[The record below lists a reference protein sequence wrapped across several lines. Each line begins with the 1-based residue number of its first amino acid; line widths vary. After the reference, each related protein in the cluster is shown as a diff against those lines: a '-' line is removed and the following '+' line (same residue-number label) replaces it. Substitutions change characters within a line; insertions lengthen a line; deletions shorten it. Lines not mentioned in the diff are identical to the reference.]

1 MEVAVTLKRQVEVH
15 EGEQARQVLLDRGGV
30 AMQLISASLQSED
43 VAALA
48 EEVATAATARPYP
61 AQGAATAP
69 AGGRCR
75 LQGLRGAPELNGQIG
90 RIIGWN
96 TDGRRRYGVQL
107 DSGQQISC
115 QVHNAVAFDEPHL
128 AFPHDFDCTS
138 AELVGKLQDRLRAAD
153 SKRVVLDWTPLV
165 AAGLDVVYLLHVA
178 HDIGLIAGG
187 AAVASW
193 ALQDAQADASGGIDR
208 LQADAVAAGN
218 ALIFVMSTP
227 ETAHFFLAHRE
238 FFASKCMASSLHSTP
253 ADTLAALPWLT
264 VSDQMIMVPSPWAQC
279 CKRDYIVRLCLNLDQ
294 QEFTCPICMEERT
307 MVDHPSQLPCAHYIC
322 TGCLKQLSSPISV
335 LDRLHALQDAPR
347 GLTCPVCRT
356 HFAKHAVGEF
366 ASAPGGVGIF
376 ERMDTSGG
384 AVVRPGLTIPGL

>member
-165 AAGLDVVYLLHVA
+165 AAGLDVVYPVSYTHLTLPTK
-178 HDIGLIAGG
+178 
-187 AAVASW
+187 
-193 ALQDAQADASGGIDR
+193 
-208 LQADAVAAGN
+208 
-218 ALIFVMSTP
+218 ST
-227 ETAHFFLAHRE
+227 
-238 FFASKCMASSLHSTP
+238 
-253 ADTLAALPWLT
+253 
-264 VSDQMIMVPSPWAQC
+264 V
-279 CKRDYIVRLCLNLDQ
+279 
-294 QEFTCPICMEERT
+294 
-307 MVDHPSQLPCAHYIC
+307 
-322 TGCLKQLSSPISV
+322 
-335 LDRLHALQDAPR
+335 
-347 GLTCPVCRT
+347 
-356 HFAKHAVGEF
+356 
-366 ASAPGGVGIF
+366 
-376 ERMDTSGG
+376 
-384 AVVRPGLTIPGL
+384 